1 MKRILA
7 LALMLAGTLG
17 YATPSHAATG
27 TVCTHIEATY
37 TAAGGQ
43 ASASLVFACPALG
56 NKTIPQIYTAGYR
69 VVQVLGPFVH
79 AYRTNATT
87 GTIEYRFRWDVV
99 IEKP

>member
-1 MKRILA
+1 MKRIPA

-17 YATPSHAATG
+17 YAMPSHAATG
-27 TVCTHIEATY
+27 TVCTHIAATY
-37 TAAGGQ
+37 TAAGGE
-43 ASASLVFACPALG
+43 ASASLVVACPAWG
-56 NKTIPQIYTAGYR
+56 NRTFPQIYTAGYR

-87 GTIEYRFRWDVV
+87 AIIEYRFRWDVV